1 MNIVFYHNPRC
12 SKSLAVQA
20 LLQEKE
26 LTYKTVEYLNEP
38 PSKTDLIELL
48 DALDLPPHAL
58 LRSGDSDFKA
68 LKLDAQDLDQDQVV
82 DLLLQH
88 PKWFQRPVVVVDGQ
102 ARIGRPIENIESI
115 LP

>member
-1 MNIVFYHNPRC
+1 MDIVLYHNPRC
-12 SKSLAVQA
+12 SKSRAVMA
-20 LLQEKE
+20 LLNERE
-26 LTYKTVEYLNEP
+26 LAFETVEYLESP
-38 PSKTDLIELL
+38 PEEAQLHGIL
-48 DALDLPPHAL
+48 DALDVPPHHL

-68 LKLDAQDLDQDQVV
+68 LKIDADTLDREQVV

-102 ARIGRPIENIESI
+102 ARIGRPPENVLSL